1 MSVVHW
7 DKSVLSLHLKE
18 IIEDHHRGDRTALMG
33 LGAILVGTVVIPATA
48 KMAKPVL
55 KQIIKSGLSISQ
67 TLK

>member
-18 IIEDHHRGDRTALMG
+18 IIEDHNKGDRTALAG

-48 KMAKPVL
+48 KMAKPIL
-55 KQIIKSGLSISQ
+55 KQIIKGGLSISHK
-67 TLK
+67 LK